1 MIINHV
7 FCNRLKKYKIVKKQ
21 FIILFYLLFA
31 VTGCTQQSG
40 KNTDGSVAAV
50 VNGVE
55 ITKSQI
61 EFLARQSS
69 VPGMT
74 PEQNENLRR
83 RILANLVR
91 TELLAGKARKE
102 GLDKSQDYSMAIY
115 TSNNGVLA
123 GLAEKEIVNKVAQA
137 SSLEAETVVQNNPQL
152 FSERKLYV
160 YDEVVFPGADM
171 KYLETIG
178 KMAENGGNLNQ
189 LVDMLKAK
197 NIKYNKIA
205 RGMMAEQIP
214 PPMLQLLNKLKPNIP
229 QVVSGGNNISM
240 IFVLR
245 EVISMP
251 VEGQSANR
259 IASQIINSGKRREVL
274 SKELTE
280 LLNNAKIT
288 YYDEYSKEK
297 SGKNNLL
304 QLPLA
309 DTKKQEAREKNTVI
323 IGSFLSGSYLL
334 AIMALTAIMRTLF
347 NKEWLLQLIPNK
359 RIKITDK
366 EALYYQSAL
375 PMIQR
380 IFIYLLMLA
389 VLYSLVMEIV
399 YLRSSMSIWLFAGLA
414 LGGTIFGYI
423 LSRVYRMGVEF
434 NWSRTVYLIISI
446 ALSMPILGFMF
457 LIKKLAKTLL

>member
-1 MIINHV
+1 VNKLFFILLLV
-7 FCNRLKKYKIVKKQ
+7 FGI
-21 FIILFYLLFA
+21 FS
-31 VTGCTQQSG
+31 GCTQEKERASG
-40 KNTDGSVAAV
+40 GNVAAV

-61 EFLARQSS
+61 EFLAKQSV

-74 PEQNENLRR
+74 PAQNENLRR

-91 TELLAGKARKE
+91 TELLAGKARKS

-123 GLAEKEIVNKVAQA
+123 GLAEKEIVNKVVQPT
-137 SSLEAETVVQNNPQL
+137 SLEAETVVKNNPQL
-152 FSERKLYV
+152 FSERKLYM
-160 YDEVVFPGADM
+160 YDEVVFPGVDI

-178 KMAENGGNLNQ
+178 KMAENGANLNQ

-197 NIKYNKIA
+197 NIKYNKIV
-205 RGMMAEQIP
+205 RRMMAEQIP

-229 QVVSGGNNISM
+229 QVVSGGKNISM

-251 VEGQSANR
+251 VEGEEANR

-297 SGKNNLL
+297 SGKNELL
-304 QLPLA
+304 QLPVA

-323 IGSFLSGSYLL
+323 IGSFLSGSYFL
-334 AIMALTAIMRTLF
+334 AIMALTAVMRTLF
-347 NKEWLLQLIPNK
+347 NKEWLLQLIPSK
-359 RIKITDK
+359 RIKITNK

-399 YLRSSMSIWLFAGLA
+399 YLRTNMSIWLIAALA
-414 LGGTIFGYI
+414 LGGTISGYI

-434 NWSRTVYLIISI
+434 NWSRTVYFIISI
-446 ALSMPILGFMF
+446 ALSVPIFGFIL
-457 LIKKLAKTLL
+457 LIKKLAKTLI

>member
-1 MIINHV
+1 V
-7 FCNRLKKYKIVKKQ
+7 KKY
-21 FIILFYLLFA
+21 LFLLLLIFG
-31 VTGCTQQSG
+31 VLSGCTQEKESASG
-40 KNTDGSVAAV
+40 GNVAAV
-50 VNGVE
+50 VNGTE

-61 EFLARQSS
+61 EFLARQSAA
-69 VPGMT
+69 PGMT
-74 PEQNENLRR
+74 PAQNENLRR

-102 GLDKSQDYSMAIY
+102 GLNKSQDYSIAEYM
-115 TSNNGVLA
+115 SKNGVLA
-123 GLAEKEIVNKVAQA
+123 GLAEKQIVNKVAQA
-137 SSLEAETVVQNNPQL
+137 TSLEAETVVMNNPQL

-178 KMAENGGNLNQ
+178 KMAENGANLNQ
-189 LVDMLKAK
+189 LVDMLKEK
-197 NIKYNKIA
+197 NIKYNKIV

-229 QVVSGGNNISM
+229 QVVSGGKNISM

-251 VEGQSANR
+251 VEGEEANR

-323 IGSFLSGSYLL
+323 IGSFLSGSYVL
-334 AIMALTAIMRTLF
+334 AIMALTAVMRTLF

-399 YLRSSMSIWLFAGLA
+399 YLRSDMSLWLIAALA
-414 LGGTIFGYI
+414 FGGIISGYI
-423 LSRVYRMGVEF
+423 LSRVYRMGLEF
-434 NWSRTVYLIISI
+434 NWSRTVYFIISI

>member
-1 MIINHV
+1 MFGV
-7 FCNRLKKYKIVKKQ
+7 LS
-21 FIILFYLLFA
+21 
-31 VTGCTQQSG
+31 GCTQEKERASG
-40 KNTDGSVAAV
+40 GNVAAV

-61 EFLARQSS
+61 EFLAKQSAA
-69 VPGMT
+69 PGMT
-74 PEQNENLRR
+74 PGQNENQRR

-91 TELLAGKARKE
+91 TELLAGKARKD
-102 GLDKSQDYSMAIY
+102 GLDKSQDYSMAVY

-123 GLAEKEIVNKVAQA
+123 GLAEKQIVNKVAQA
-137 SSLEAETVVQNNPQL
+137 TYLEAETVVKNNPQL

-160 YDEVVFPGADM
+160 YDQVVFPGVDM

-178 KMAENGGNLNQ
+178 KMAENGANLNQ

-197 NIKYNKIA
+197 NIKYNKIV

-229 QVVSGGNNISM
+229 QVVSGGKNISM

-251 VEGQSANR
+251 VEGEEANR
-259 IASQIINSGKRREVL
+259 VASQIINSGKRREIL

-288 YYDEYSKEK
+288 YYDEYSKEQ

-309 DTKKQEAREKNTVI
+309 DTKKQEVKEKNTII
-323 IGSFLSGSYLL
+323 IGSFLSGSYVL
-334 AIMALTAIMRTLF
+334 AIMVMTAIMRILF

-389 VLYSLVMEIV
+389 VLYSLVMDIV
-399 YLRSSMSIWLFAGLA
+399 YLRSNMSILLIVT
-414 LGGTIFGYI
+414 LPIGGIVAGYI
-423 LSRVYRMGVEF
+423 LSRAYRMGMVF
-434 NWSRTVYLIISI
+434 NWSRNVYFIISI
-446 ALSMPILGFMF
+446 AFSMPVFAIMV